1 MKSQESSLGN
11 LNIKERKDQQN
22 EASLEMN
29 YFKVNA
35 PGQSVKQAGGACWI
49 HTRLQGT
56 TL

>member
-35 PGQSVKQAGGACWI
+35 PVQSVKQVGGAC
-49 HTRLQGT
+49 
-56 TL
+56 

>member
-35 PGQSVKQAGGACWI
+35 PGQSVKQAGGAC
-49 HTRLQGT
+49 
-56 TL
+56 